1 MPLIQTS
8 TTGDFIQAI
17 SDEFY
22 TGMVAKRSVNNGYL
36 GAEVQVVAYPAS
48 IAAKLEIG
56 TILTWWEDG
65 RPLYRGRVVKKKKTS
80 DSWSISISGCFNEW
94 LKRQISKSGGVY
106 ELTQGYYT
114 FDLAGVLLGDCD
126 ALGYGV
132 ADSIYDLTWR
142 TASYIWPQ
150 TKTYGP
156 GQTIEAAFTDLNKY
170 DFFEYGGYI
179 RTPGADFSYLTD
191 VYYRKPDSSNLHYVV
206 DMDGF
211 ITKPGVAQAG
221 EGFFT
226 NLAVWYGATPTVHT
240 ASGSSSSIQKH
251 GSLWGQ
257 FDISG
262 EATTLVDAVRVTD
275 AYFEGIR
282 VDGVETPPVSISL
295 TLKVKTPIIGG
306 SGACKYQMWMEPGQN
321 IMVLG
326 LSETPRSLG
335 AIDNRSFFH
344 IETITYY
351 QAGEVSIECKQMF
364 DPAKLLAKFK
374 RSVV

>member
-36 GAEVQVVAYPAS
+36 GAEVQVAAYPAS

-56 TILTWWEDG
+56 TILTWWEDS
-65 RPLYRGRVVKKKKTS
+65 RPLFRGRIVKKKKTS

-94 LKRQISKSGGVY
+94 LKRQMSKSGGEY
-106 ELTQGYYT
+106 EVVQGYYT
-114 FDLAGVLLGDCD
+114 FDLSSLLLDECGAID
-126 ALGYGV
+126 YGV
-132 ADSIYDLTWR
+132 ASYIHDITWR
-142 TASYIWPQ
+142 IDSYIWPQ
-150 TKTYGP
+150 TKAYGP
-156 GQTIEAAFTDLNKY
+156 GQTIETAFTDLNKY
-170 DFFEYGGYI
+170 NFFEYGGYI
-179 RTPGADFSYLTD
+179 RTPGADFNYLTD
-191 VYYRKPDSSNLHYVV
+191 VYYRKPDNSNLHYVI

-211 ITKPGVAQAG
+211 ITKPGIAQAG

-226 NLAVWYGATPTVHT
+226 KLVVWYGTTPI
-240 ASGSSSSIQKH
+240 AYSSNGSSSSIQKH

-262 EATTLVDAVRVTD
+262 EATTLVDATRVGD

-295 TLKVKTPIIGG
+295 TLEIKTPIVGG
-306 SGACKYQMWMEPGQN
+306 SGACKFQMWMEPGQN

-326 LSETPRSLG
+326 LSETPRSLNV
-335 AIDNRSFFH
+335 IDNRSFFH
-344 IETITYY
+344 IETITYK
-351 QAGEVSIECKQMF
+351 QTGEVLIECNQMF